1 MLQRIQTVYMLLAI
15 LAMAALYL
23 WFPLVQDVDGNVV
36 VSKNEP
42 LVLAPLAG
50 AILFTILAVVN
61 YKKRQLQFVF
71 NRLGILLNFIL
82 LGVFVY
88 RALSVPGETLVS
100 EKGIGVLIPVVSIVL
115 LALANRAIR
124 RDENLVKSADR
135 LR

>member
-1 MLQRIQTVYMLLAI
+1 MLQRIQTVYMILAI
-15 LAMAALYL
+15 LAMGALYF
-23 WFPLVQDVDGNVV
+23 WFPTILDIDGNAVIT
-36 VSKNEP
+36 NTEP
-42 LVLAPLAG
+42 LVYGPIAAVILTTFLA
-50 AILFTILAVVN
+50 IIN
-61 YKKRQLQFVF
+61 YKKRQLQFVL
-71 NRLGILLNFIL
+71 NRLGILLNFVL

-88 RALSVPGETLVS
+88 RALKLPGESLVS

>member
-1 MLQRIQTVYMLLAI
+1 MLQRIQTVYMTVAI
-15 LAMAALYL
+15 LVMASLYL
-23 WFPLVQDVDGNVV
+23 WFPTIQDAAGNVV
-36 VSKNEP
+36 ITNNEP
-42 LVLAPLAG
+42 LVIAPLA
-50 AILFTILAVVN
+50 LAVIITFISIFN
-61 YKKRQLQFVF
+61 YKKRQLQFVL
-71 NRLGILLNFIL
+71 NRLGIILNFVL

-88 RALSVPGETLVS
+88 RALKVSGETLVS